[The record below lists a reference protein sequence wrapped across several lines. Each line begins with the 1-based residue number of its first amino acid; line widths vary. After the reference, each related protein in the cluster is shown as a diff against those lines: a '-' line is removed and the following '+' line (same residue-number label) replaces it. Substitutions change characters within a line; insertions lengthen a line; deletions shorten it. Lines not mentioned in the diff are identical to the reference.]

1 MSIALIGGL
10 VGLGIAAVDFA
21 FLRLL
26 ATRVDLAET
35 KTALNV
41 AGFTQLV
48 LLPVIGYFVAPYVFG
63 D

>member
-1 MSIALIGGL
+1 MSTALTGAL
-10 VGLGIAAVDFA
+10 VGLAIGIVDFA

-41 AGFTQLV
+41 AGVSQLAI
-48 LLPVIGYFVAPYVFG
+48 LPVIGYVVAPYLFG

>member
-1 MSIALIGGL
+1 MSTALIGAL
-10 VGLGIAAVDFA
+10 VGLAVGIVDFA

-26 ATRVDLAET
+26 ATRVELADT

-41 AGFTQLV
+41 AGVSQLAI
-48 LLPVIGYFVAPYVFG
+48 LPVIGYVVAPYLFG

>member
-1 MSIALIGGL
+1 MSTALIGAL
-10 VGLGIAAVDFA
+10 VGLGIGIVDFA

-41 AGFTQLV
+41 AGVSQLV
-48 LLPVIGYFVAPYVFG
+48 ILPVIGYVVAPYLFG

>member
-1 MSIALIGGL
+1 MSTALIGGL
-10 VGLGIAAVDFA
+10 AGLAIGIVDFV
-21 FLRLL
+21 FLRVL

-41 AGFTQLV
+41 AGVSQLV
-48 LLPVIGYFVAPYVFG
+48 ILPVIGYVVAPYLFG

>member
-1 MSIALIGGL
+1 MSTALIGAL
-10 VGLGIAAVDFA
+10 VGLAIGIVDFA

-41 AGFTQLV
+41 AGVSQLAI
-48 LLPVIGYFVAPYVFG
+48 LPVIGYVVAPYLFG

>member
-10 VGLGIAAVDFA
+10 LGLGIA
-21 FLRLL
+21 L
-26 ATRVDLAET
+26 VDLAFT

>member
-1 MSIALIGGL
+1 MSTALIGGL
-10 VGLGIAAVDFA
+10 VGLAIGIVDFV
-21 FLRLL
+21 FLRVL

-41 AGFTQLV
+41 AGVSQLV
-48 LLPVIGYFVAPYVFG
+48 ILPVIGYVVAPYLFG

>member
-1 MSIALIGGL
+1 MSTALIGAL
-10 VGLGIAAVDFA
+10 VGLAIGIVDFA

-26 ATRVDLAET
+26 ATRVELADT

-41 AGFTQLV
+41 AGVSQLAI
-48 LLPVIGYFVAPYVFG
+48 LPVIGYVVAPYLFG

>member
-1 MSIALIGGL
+1 MSTALIGAL
-10 VGLGIAAVDFA
+10 VGLGIGIVDFV

-26 ATRVDLAET
+26 STRVDLAET

-41 AGFTQLV
+41 AGVSQLV
-48 LLPVIGYFVAPYVFG
+48 ILPAIGYFVAPYLFG